1 MSQEY
6 VFEYPGTKQMFLD
19 SLRKY
24 SYTNDDFFYFND
36 YIIKIVGD
44 EVHFGIERAGH
55 SGGFWFIPQIIEYEN
70 KIEFRGE
77 IQYIGPV
84 DNRKKFEKIKEGIL
98 TGLFTVLFLPFVLIV
113 VLASMIYD
121 KIVNRKK
128 DGIKTKE
135 DKLFNLLE
143 NYLGCTRKP
152 TEYN

>member
-6 VFEYPGTKQMFLD
+6 VFEYSGTKQMFLD

-84 DNRKKFEKIKEGIL
+84 DNRTKFEKIKEGIL
-98 TGLFTVLFLPFVLIV
+98 TVFFTVLFLPFVLIV

-128 DGIKTKE
+128 AEIKTKE

-143 NYLGCTRKP
+143 NHLGCTRK
-152 TEYN
+152 TTD

>member
-24 SYTNDDFFYFND
+24 SHTNDDFFYFND

-84 DNRKKFEKIKEGIL
+84 DNRKKFEKLKEGIL

-152 TEYN
+152 TAYN

>member
-24 SYTNDDFFYFND
+24 SHTNDDFFYFND

>member
-24 SYTNDDFFYFND
+24 SHTNDDFFYFND

-84 DNRKKFEKIKEGIL
+84 DNRKKFEKLKEGIL

>member
-1 MSQEY
+1 M
-6 VFEYPGTKQMFLD
+6 
-19 SLRKY
+19 
-24 SYTNDDFFYFND
+24 
-36 YIIKIVGD
+36 GD

-84 DNRKKFEKIKEGIL
+84 DNRKKFEKLKEGIL

-128 DGIKTKE
+128 DRIKTKE